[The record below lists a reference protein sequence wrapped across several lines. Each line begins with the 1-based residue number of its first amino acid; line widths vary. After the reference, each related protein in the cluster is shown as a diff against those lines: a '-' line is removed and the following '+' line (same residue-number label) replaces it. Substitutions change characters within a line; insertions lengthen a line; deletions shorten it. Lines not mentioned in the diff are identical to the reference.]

1 MPFDKKSE
9 DRENVKAF
17 GAQDENTE
25 SLLTVLRTE
34 VVPTRFDDGFA
45 ERVMRRVSA
54 LPSSTNA
61 RYASGISYS
70 FWRIAP
76 LAAAAVL
83 ALATANIMN
92 SQSATQPLI
101 DRVLGLPAVTV
112 AAAYT
117 FDNVLDIEGR

>member
-1 MPFDKKSE
+1 MPHALHGSRNRQHYAGE
-9 DRENVKAF
+9 ASYRRRRCC
-17 GAQDENTE
+17 GAQKH
-25 SLLTVLRTE
+25 
-34 VVPTRFDDGFA
+34 VVIGT
-45 ERVMRRVSA
+45 
-54 LPSSTNA
+54 
-61 RYASGISYS
+61 
-70 FWRIAP
+70 
-76 LAAAAVL
+76 AAAVL